1 MKDFKDEIM
10 DFGNEIKQMYAE
22 VPISFQSYDRVVS
35 EELTNNSPFKNIMM
49 SLLKTNLELTEK
61 FNKMVAGKDFNPI
74 LFDRYEYILSK
85 DVEHIC
91 KESLSSLIQ
100 KSVINYVFDTL
111 NYLNNISNRKYKYN
125 LFDILL
131 SNTKDPRFTDL
142 YRMPDTVHIV
152 QNMLSF
158 KHSDDENGL
167 PEVTPYIY
175 SSLQLDYY
183 KDQFNTSQVIVDMY
197 QDMISHS
204 MYNSVLNMIT
214 NLIQISLQNNFSE
227 IRELIYSK
235 YKSNY
240 KDTPNEF
247 MDIQNLIFYSLSS
260 PIRELNF
267 NIHLF
272 SGYLIEVIRGS
283 FFYSF
288 TDFVNLNKIED
299 NDKR

>member
-1 MKDFKDEIM
+1 MKENLKDEIM
-10 DFGNEIKQMYAE
+10 DYEKEIRQMFAE

-35 EELTNNSPFKNIMM
+35 EELTNNSPFKNIME
-49 SLLKTNLELTEK
+49 SLLKTNLELTNK
-61 FNKMVAGKDFNPI
+61 FIKMVAGKDFNPI

-91 KESLSSLIQ
+91 KESLSALIQ

-111 NYLNNISNRKYKYN
+111 NYLNNISNRKYN

-142 YRMPDTVHIV
+142 YNRMPDTVYIV

-158 KHSDDENGL
+158 KHCDNDETEL

-183 KDQFNTSQVIVDMY
+183 KDQFNTSQEIVDMY

-204 MYNSVLNMIT
+204 MYNSILNMIT
-214 NLIQISLQNNFSE
+214 NLIHISLQNNFSE
-227 IRELIYSK
+227 IRELIYGK

-240 KDTPNEF
+240 KNTPNEF

-260 PIRELNF
+260 PMRELNF

-283 FFYSF
+283 SFYSF
-288 TDFVNLNKIED
+288 TDFVNLNKIEG
-299 NDKR
+299 K

>member
-49 SLLKTNLELTEK
+49 SLLKTNLELSEK
-61 FNKMVAGKDFNPI
+61 FNKMVCGKDFNPI

-142 YRMPDTVHIV
+142 YRMPDTVYIV

>member
-49 SLLKTNLELTEK
+49 SLLKTNLELSEK

-142 YRMPDTVHIV
+142 YRIPDTVYIV

-158 KHSDDENGL
+158 KHSDDDGNGL
-167 PEVTPYIY
+167 III
-175 SSLQLDYY
+175 
-183 KDQFNTSQVIVDMY
+183 KI
-197 QDMISHS
+197 
-204 MYNSVLNMIT
+204 NS
-214 NLIQISLQNNFSE
+214 
-227 IRELIYSK
+227 
-235 YKSNY
+235 
-240 KDTPNEF
+240 
-247 MDIQNLIFYSLSS
+247 
-260 PIRELNF
+260 
-267 NIHLF
+267 IHHKL
-272 SGYLIEVIRGS
+272 
-283 FFYSF
+283 
-288 TDFVNLNKIED
+288 
-299 NDKR
+299 